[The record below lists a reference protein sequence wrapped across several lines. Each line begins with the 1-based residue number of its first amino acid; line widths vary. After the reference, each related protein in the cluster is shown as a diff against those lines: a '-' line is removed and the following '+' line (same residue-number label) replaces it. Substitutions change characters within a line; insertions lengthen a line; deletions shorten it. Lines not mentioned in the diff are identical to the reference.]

1 MAELKTKAN
10 DGDVDA
16 FIAAVEDPNRRADA
30 QRLVTLMAE
39 ATGERPVMWGDSM
52 VGFGS
57 YRYKTSSG
65 WSGEWLATGFSP
77 RKANL
82 TVYIMSGFDGF
93 EPLLARLGKHKT
105 AKSCLYL
112 KRLDDVDATV
122 LKSLIVESVARLRR
136 REQGL

>member
-1 MAELKTKAN
+1 MAELKTKPN
-10 DGDVDA
+10 DRDVNA
-16 FIAAVEDPNRRADA
+16 FLAAVEDPKRRADA
-30 QRLVTLMAE
+30 QRLLALMAE

-57 YRYKTSSG
+57 YRYRTSSG

-82 TVYIMSGFDGF
+82 TVYVMTGFDGF
-93 EPLLARLGKHKT
+93 EALLARLGKFKT

-112 KRLDDVDATV
+112 KRLDDVDETALRT
-122 LKSLIVESVARLRR
+122 LIAESVARLT
-136 REQGL
+136 QG